1 MNKSDSQSDM
11 LSAEDS
17 RHTHLTG
24 AELDKIIEELK
35 AKYPKYPLFQLIE
48 PETGDVFII
57 RGSNWDEFSAV
68 GAVKPGKESR
78 VALNMVKAYVVYP
91 EIDEKDLEYNASGK
105 WQPGRIVALA
115 EQIQEILGYT
125 RAYSVK
131 KL

>member
-1 MNKSDSQSDM
+1 MNKTDSQPTM
-11 LSAEDS
+11 LSTQNTANRLSD
-17 RHTHLTG
+17 

-35 AKYPKYPLFQLIE
+35 AKYSKYPLFQLTE
-48 PETGDVFII
+48 PETGEIFII
-57 RGSNWDEFSAV
+57 RGSNWDEFSAI
-68 GAVKPGKESR
+68 GNVKPGKENR

-91 EIDEKDLEYNASGK
+91 EIDDRDLEYNASGK

-115 EQIQEILGYT
+115 EQIQEALGYT

>member
-1 MNKSDSQSDM
+1 MKMNKS
-11 LSAEDS
+11 EDTTT
-17 RHTHLTG
+17 RLAG
-24 AELDKIIEELK
+24 VELDKIIEELK
-35 AKYPKYPLFQLIE
+35 AKYPKYPLFQLTE
-48 PETGDVFII
+48 PETGEIFNI

-68 GAVKPGKESR
+68 GAVKPGRENR

-91 EIDEKDLEYNASGK
+91 EIDDKDLEYNTSGR

-125 RAYSVK
+125 KMYSVK